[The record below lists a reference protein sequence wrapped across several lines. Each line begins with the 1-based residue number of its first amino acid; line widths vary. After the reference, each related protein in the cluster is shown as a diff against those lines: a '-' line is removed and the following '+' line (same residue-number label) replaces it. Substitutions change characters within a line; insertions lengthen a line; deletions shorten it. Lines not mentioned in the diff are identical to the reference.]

1 MNNTEV
7 RQQINQYLDVLSS
20 ERLELVADF
29 LAYLADKESE
39 DATQELLDIPG
50 FTESFEEGKKDIAED
65 RVKNWRLIIRNTSAT
80 LSTSDAPASLTLR

>member
-1 MNNTEV
+1 MSNTEV

-20 ERLELVADF
+20 ERLELVTDF

-50 FTESFEEGKKDIAED
+50 FIESFERGKKDIAEG
-65 RVKNWRLIIRNTSAT
+65 RVKNWRLIIRNS
-80 LSTSDAPASLTLR
+80 

>member
-20 ERLELVADF
+20 ERLQLVADF

-50 FTESFEEGKKDIAED
+50 FIESFERGKKDIAEG
-65 RVKNWRLIIRNTSAT
+65 RVKSWRTIR
-80 LSTSDAPASLTLR
+80 SDV

>member
-20 ERLELVADF
+20 EHLQLVADF

-50 FTESFEEGKKDIAED
+50 FIESFKIGKKDIAEGQ
-65 RVKNWRLIIRNTSAT
+65 VKNWRT
-80 LSTSDAPASLTLR
+80 LSSSH

>member
-20 ERLELVADF
+20 ERLQLVADF

-50 FTESFEEGKKDIAED
+50 FIESFEEGKKDIAEG
-65 RVKNWRLIIRNTSAT
+65 RVKSWRTIR
-80 LSTSDAPASLTLR
+80 SDV

>member
-7 RQQINQYLDVLSS
+7 RQQISQYLDGLSS
-20 ERLELVADF
+20 KRLELVADF

-50 FTESFEEGKKDIAED
+50 FIESFERGKKDVAEG
-65 RVKNWRLIIRNTSAT
+65 RVKDWRLTIRDS
-80 LSTSDAPASLTLR
+80 

>member
-20 ERLELVADF
+20 ERLELVTDF

-50 FTESFEEGKKDIAED
+50 FIESFEIGKKDITEG
-65 RVKNWRLIIRNTSAT
+65 RVKSWRTIRSGE
-80 LSTSDAPASLTLR
+80 